1 MGALPLRALATV
13 AKFNRDLTPVL
24 HTKLVLKGYFHP

>member
-13 AKFNRDLTPVL
+13 AKFNSDLTPAL
-24 HTKLVLKGYFHP
+24 HTKLVFKGYLHS